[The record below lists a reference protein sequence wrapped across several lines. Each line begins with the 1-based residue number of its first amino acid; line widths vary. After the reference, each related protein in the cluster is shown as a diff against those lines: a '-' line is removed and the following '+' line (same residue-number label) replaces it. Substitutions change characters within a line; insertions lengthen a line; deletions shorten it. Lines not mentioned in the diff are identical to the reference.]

1 VAQTN
6 PTICKSSVG
15 PAIARRLTNPTFQGL
30 RRQNALKPSIWGQ
43 GHPHTGPFPE
53 ANPLPGKGKWMGAQ
67 SGADKENYVMSK
79 LELNQTKK
87 IALILLGS
95 VSIKA
100 ITQIDCVCI
109 LPNGK
114 ILGNF

>member
-1 VAQTN
+1 
-6 PTICKSSVG
+6 
-15 PAIARRLTNPTFQGL
+15 
-30 RRQNALKPSIWGQ
+30 
-43 GHPHTGPFPE
+43 
-53 ANPLPGKGKWMGAQ
+53 MGAQ